1 MEEIRLSYKEVREMI
16 YEWRVA
22 LSIVVML
29 GSAFSAGVGITEFNK
44 CKDDGES
51 LKFGLLS
58 VFSIVSIILV
68 ANLI

>member
-1 MEEIRLSYKEVREMI
+1 MI

-29 GSAFSAGVGITEFNK
+29 GLMFSMGVGITEFNK
-44 CKDDGES
+44 CKGDVES

-58 VFSIVSIILV
+58 VVSIVSIVLV